1 MPEPGRSAVSRGE
14 NGRRGGGAGERL
26 GCSLTRRVR
35 GEARGRGADIRSR
48 AIDDEGVGLPGIASC
63 RRFSGG
69 QRRETEL
76 ISLLKLSH
84 PAVHAL
90 LFLTAM
96 SFLSRRRGTHA
107 PPLQESGN
115 VPRTSGPGSVYSVEK
130 PASVRRKHTGIHFPS
145 SLNKLAAKLTSK
157 SSSSNSARGAPVSN
171 VGSPLA
177 YWRSRSPSP
186 APSLDIRMPTGL
198 GRRASELGEREDFQE
213 YVMTA
218 RSERKRSISMPA
230 AATQAARWRAANL
243 VEMRRPALERISPEL
258 LSFVFSFAS
267 RPDILSLAQVSQS
280 FSRPALQALYANV
293 DLRTDDDER
302 IEQCIASLAS
312 RRPVA
317 SFVRNF
323 ACRELPP
330 PEGGTTSLSTV
341 TFAIALTNMDQL
353 QSLTLP
359 HFDLRILCHTTFP
372 LRHLT
377 LLCKYITP
385 EDFHA
390 LFNWLGRHP
399 SLVSLSFP
407 SLVLPSLPTSSLV
420 DSGVPSRPHTPRTPD
435 TPSHDSDAPSHA
447 SSSPFPS
454 TLIPSLRRF
463 DGPVSIAAALIPG
476 RPVERVQLPIQHTL
490 YDGLRPSALMSAL
503 ATARDTLRTLIIK
516 PGSAKIDQRTL
527 ERVVMSAGAELGEFI
542 ETLQVHWVLD
552 DEVRSLLP
560 FLVPDMMVT
569 LTLCFSFPVCSF
581 HGSCLRSCT
590 S

>member
-1 MPEPGRSAVSRGE
+1 
-14 NGRRGGGAGERL
+14 
-26 GCSLTRRVR
+26 
-35 GEARGRGADIRSR
+35 
-48 AIDDEGVGLPGIASC
+48 
-63 RRFSGG
+63 
-69 QRRETEL
+69 
-76 ISLLKLSH
+76 
-84 PAVHAL
+84 
-90 LFLTAM
+90 M
-96 SFLSRRRGTHA
+96 SFLSRRRGNGNHA

-115 VPRTSGPGSVYSVEK
+115 FPRPSGSSSIYSVEK
-130 PASVRRKHTGIHFPS
+130 PASLRRKHLHFPA

-157 SSSSNSARGAPVSN
+157 SSSTHARSARGAPVAN

-213 YVMTA
+213 YVMNGMGM
-218 RSERKRSISMPA
+218 SERKRSISLPA

-243 VEMRRPALERISPEL
+243 GEGEAKRPALERISPEL
-258 LSFVFSFAS
+258 LSSVFSFAS
-267 RPDILSLAQVSQS
+267 RADILALAQVSKA
-280 FSRPALQALYANV
+280 FSQPALRALYADL
-293 DLRTDDDER
+293 DLRTEDDER
-302 IEQCIASLAS
+302 IERCIASLAS

-317 SFVRNF
+317 SYVRSF
-323 ACRELPP
+323 ACRALPP

-377 LLCKYITP
+377 LLCKNTTP

-390 LFNWLGRHP
+390 LFTWLGRHP

-407 SLVLPSLPTSSLV
+407 SLVLPSLPTSVLPLTPV

-435 TPSHDSDAPSHA
+435 TPSDDSDAPSHV
-447 SSSPFPS
+447 SQSPFPPS
-454 TLIPSLRRF
+454 VIPSLRRF

-503 ATARDTLRTLIIK
+503 ATARDTLRTLVIK
-516 PGSAKIDQRTL
+516 PVSTKIDQRTL
-527 ERVVMSAGAELGEFI
+527 ERVVMSAGAELGDFV
-542 ETLQVHWVLD
+542 ETQIGRAHV
-552 DEVRSLLP
+552 
-560 FLVPDMMVT
+560 
-569 LTLCFSFPVCSF
+569 
-581 HGSCLRSCT
+581 
-590 S
+590 